1 MGFVQGMLA
10 TWPGRIFAVALAVAV
25 VGGAVV
31 ASRIN
36 AAPAK
41 ADLRTA
47 TVTRGAVTQ
56 SVAVSGSVTASQQLK
71 LNFKTGGKLTQLMV
85 SVGQQVQPGQ
95 VLATLDTA
103 DLANAV
109 AQARVNLQSAQAR
122 YDQVVSGASPEDV
135 ASAQQS
141 LVRIQSGYTSQKSVW
156 QQSSSG
162 ARSDAASVIGGLDP
176 LQSQLQRIL
185 QDLSSVAQPT
195 PTPPVR
201 PTERPPQATQTPI
214 PTPNTATADA
224 RSAYNA
230 VLQAQSA
237 LSNAQAFGVDQLWA
251 AIGDYTS
258 ASLTLGNAIAGF
270 DAAIA
275 GSGDTG
281 AASTSFQTAQANYSS
296 ASSRLSS
303 VIDAVGQQATAA
315 SQSLSSAQASLNNGG
330 SKYDPTLDAARA
342 DLSSA
347 QAMVSNASLTS
358 SSAKNKLAQANT
370 SLQTVAD
377 AVTGSYINALNNLA
391 KTAATPKPADIASA
405 AASVSSAQV
414 SLDSANTNLANATL
428 TSPST
433 GVVAS
438 ISNQVGEFVGSGG
451 TTGFIVLATTGTLTL
466 HGTIGEADVA
476 KLRLGQVANV
486 TVDALG
492 ANSRLTGRVTSLDP
506 VATIQQGV
514 PVYGVDVTIDLLTQ
528 ALRPGMSGT
537 AQVIIASKQGVLTVP
552 NLAIRSQGGRR
563 YVQVLKDGEAVDTE
577 VTFGIANDTV
587 TEVSS
592 GLEEGQLVVLPQP
605 RAGSTAR
612 PGGPGGPGFVQ
623 R

>member
-10 TWPGRIFAVALAVAV
+10 TWPGRIFAVALVAAV
-25 VGGAVV
+25 VGGAVI

-41 ADLRTA
+41 AEFRTA

-56 SVAVSGSVTASQQLK
+56 TVAVSGSVTASQQLK
-71 LNFKTGGKLTQLMV
+71 LNFKTGGKLTQLLV

-103 DLANAV
+103 DLQNAV

-122 YDQVVSGASPEDV
+122 YDQVVSGASQEDL
-135 ASAQQS
+135 AGAQQS
-141 LVRIQSGYTSQKSVW
+141 LLKIQSGYTSQKSVW

-162 ARSDAASVIGGLDP
+162 ARSDAAGVIGGLDP
-176 LQSQLQRIL
+176 LQTQLQRAL
-185 QDLSSVAQPT
+185 QDLNSVAQPT
-195 PTPPVR
+195 PTPPIR

-214 PTPNTATADA
+214 PTPNTSTADA
-224 RSAYNA
+224 RSAYNS

-237 LSNAQAFGVDQLWA
+237 LANAQAFGVDQLWA

-258 ASLTLGNAIAGF
+258 STLSVASAIAAF
-270 DAAIA
+270 DSALATN
-275 GSGDTG
+275 GDTG
-281 AASTSFQTAQANYSS
+281 AASTSFQTAQANY
-296 ASSRLSS
+296 
-303 VIDAVGQQATAA
+303 ATAA
-315 SQSLSSAQASLNNGG
+315 SRLSAVIDTVSQQATSASQSLGSAQASLNNGG
-330 SKYDPTLDAARA
+330 SRYDFNLDAARA
-342 DLSSA
+342 DVATA
-347 QAMVSNASLTS
+347 QAMVSNAALTS
-358 SSAKNKLAQANT
+358 SGAKTKLTQAGNA
-370 SLQTVAD
+370 LQTVAD
-377 AVTGSYINALNNLA
+377 AVTGAYINAVNNLA
-391 KTAATPKPADIASA
+391 KAAATPKPADIASA

-428 TSPST
+428 ISPST

-438 ISNQVGEFVGSGG
+438 ISSQVGEFVGSGG

-492 ANSRLTGRVTSLDP
+492 ANSRLTGHVTSLDP

-514 PVYGVDVTIDLLTQ
+514 PVYGVDVTIDLLSQ

-537 AQVIIASKQGVLTVP
+537 AQVIIASKQGVLTIP
-552 NLAIRSQGGRR
+552 NLAIRSQSGRR
-563 YVQVLKDGEAVDTE
+563 YVQVLRDGEAIDTE

-592 GLEEGQLVVLPQP
+592 GLEEGQQVVLPQP